1 MALAR
6 SAVSHRNGVIEA
18 DGLRLHYVEWGE
30 PGARPMLVL
39 HGLGDC
45 ARSWDRLASGM
56 GVEHRVIVP
65 DLRGHGDSQW
75 APRGR
80 YRLQDYVSD
89 VAAVVDR
96 LGLESIVIVGHAWG
110 GSVAVAYAAA
120 HPELVSALA
129 VVDSDI
135 GAGGLERHKRHPVLA
150 DVPQEWESLEAVN
163 AYLRGLQPGATDEAL
178 AHQARHLTAEGDRGK
193 RSWKRD
199 PSSLAAQEQRDL
211 WDDLR
216 RLRCPTLVTRG
227 RQSEVMTHE
236 MAVQM
241 REALPKVRLAELE
254 GGEHWFHQELPG
266 AFEATV
272 RWFLQ
277 SPPL

>member
-1 MALAR
+1 
-6 SAVSHRNGVIEA
+6 
-18 DGLRLHYVEWGE
+18 
-30 PGARPMLVL
+30 MLVL

-129 VVDSDI
+129 VV
-135 GAGGLERHKRHPVLA
+135 G
-150 DVPQEWESLEAVN
+150 
-163 AYLRGLQPGATDEAL
+163 
-178 AHQARHLTAEGDRGK
+178 
-193 RSWKRD
+193 
-199 PSSLAAQEQRDL
+199 QRYRR
-211 WDDLR
+211 R
-216 RLRCPTLVTRG
+216 RL
-227 RQSEVMTHE
+227 
-236 MAVQM
+236 
-241 REALPKVRLAELE
+241 
-254 GGEHWFHQELPG
+254 G
-266 AFEATV
+266 AA
-272 RWFLQ
+272 
-277 SPPL
+277 